1 MVLGDGVARSGR
13 DAVSEAV
20 SLAESV
26 GARVH
31 GEILASEVNFPT
43 DHDQWIS
50 YIPPDEDLARTLM
63 SADVLLQVG
72 CSTNTTLVRHE
83 NDLIPEETTCIDVS
97 DDAWQIGKNQSADAA
112 IIGDPGHIMSEL
124 ADILAEDIPE
134 STRESRLESVA
145 ARREFVGAKMEGMGE
160 GDATDDP
167 RASKAELVD
176 AMAEVAGDAYIV
188 DEGVTSKY
196 AMLTRWNLQPD
207 QYISNKGGGLGYGLP
222 ASIGAAVAETLQ
234 DEPRDVVGFIGDG
247 SYLYYP
253 QAIYSATRYD
263 LDLTVVI
270 PDNRNYRILKDN
282 TLDIMGGDE
291 DDYEFVGMD
300 FEPPVNLPKNAESHG
315 ARGHLV
321 ESPEKIA
328 SAVGDALDSKGTD
341 VVDVLVHD

>member
-1 MVLGDGVARSGR
+1 
-13 DAVSEAV
+13 
-20 SLAESV
+20 
-26 GARVH
+26 
-31 GEILASEVNFPT
+31 
-43 DHDQWIS
+43 
-50 YIPPDEDLARTLM
+50 
-63 SADVLLQVG
+63 
-72 CSTNTTLVRHE
+72 
-83 NDLIPEETTCIDVS
+83 
-97 DDAWQIGKNQSADAA
+97 
-112 IIGDPGHIMSEL
+112 
-124 ADILAEDIPE
+124 
-134 STRESRLESVA
+134 
-145 ARREFVGAKMEGMGE
+145 MEGMGE

-253 QAIYSATRYD
+253 QAIYSATRHD